1 MIDNKEPPDWAMA
14 RAAELAGVGK
24 IDMTA
29 NAFAQACSQMQV
41 GFARYIAAHEEAP
54 VDPALIAARE
64 LFSQHHS
71 AGRVDLTFYGGLA
84 KSGAANAEILSGD
97 FDRHGILLQFL
108 AGIHRGIELAKTGG
122 AA

>member
-24 IDMTA
+24 IEVTA

-54 VDPALIAARE
+54 VDPLYEALFAVVELGRYDTRE
-64 LFSQHHS
+64 QTQLLRHELEKR
-71 AGRVDLTFYGGLA
+71 GLT
-84 KSGAANAEILSGD
+84 IV
-97 FDRHGILLQFL
+97 
-108 AGIHRGIELAKTGG
+108 ELAKTGG